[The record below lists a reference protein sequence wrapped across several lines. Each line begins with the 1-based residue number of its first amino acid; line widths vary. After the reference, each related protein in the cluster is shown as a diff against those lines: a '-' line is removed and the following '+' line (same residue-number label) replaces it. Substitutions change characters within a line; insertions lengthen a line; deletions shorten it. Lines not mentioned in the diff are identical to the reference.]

1 MAGRKMDSEAAN
13 FWEVWIKAIGT
24 FLTVMTLLFVVYQFT
39 WTANDNARKERESR
53 IEQANLAAGANLNAA
68 KMQAVTRYWEKR
80 LEVYGKI
87 SQAVGSIAET
97 APDSPEFA
105 TAKKQFLSLYWGEA
119 VLTEDAATEK
129 AMIGLRA
136 YLQIWEPSDPESRNT
151 LKSKCLAVT
160 KSLRASVERAR
171 STGSLAD

>member
-24 FLTVMTLLFVVYQFT
+24 FLTVATLLFGVYQFT
-39 WTANDNARKERESR
+39 WTVNDNARKERVSR
-53 IEQANLAAGANLNAA
+53 EEAA
-68 KMQAVTRYWEKR
+68 KTQASNRYWEKR
-80 LEVYGKI
+80 MEVYGKI

-129 AMIGLRA
+129 AMVGLRA